1 MYVYIYT
8 SYIRL
13 GLLGVEEGR
22 QENNTETLPTL
33 SELQVEARLY
43 IYTIYIYYIYIL
55 QYITKNYTC
64 TQTYIYTHYTIIY
77 VYDHVCMKLG
87 DKQYVA
93 YVTGCNT

>member
-43 IYTIYIYYIYIL
+43 IYTIYIYTIYIYITVYYKKL
-55 QYITKNYTC
+55 YMHTNI
-64 TQTYIYTHYTIIY
+64 YIYTLYNYIR
-77 VYDHVCMKLG
+77 V
-87 DKQYVA
+87 
-93 YVTGCNT
+93 